1 MLTENGCLNKYN
13 VEKLKLTV
21 DDREK
26 TIEAERFAKG
36 IYTCDDAK
44 TVKRNIEKLAIV
56 FDDTKPSN
64 VLQNRLAKM
73 GKWSFLTSKASNS
86 YLQFIFTP
94 APENDDFNKLVEGK
108 DEEYAQLLVQAYNM
122 SKLDM
127 NNLDFCNNLVVQSS
141 KN

>member
-1 MLTENGCLNKYN
+1 MPTENGCLNKQN
-13 VEKLKLTV
+13 MERLKLTV
-21 DDREK
+21 DGREK

-64 VLQNRLAKM
+64 ILQNRLTKI
-73 GKWSFLTSKASNS
+73 GKWSFMTSRAGNS

-94 APENDDFNKLVEGK
+94 SPENEDFNRLVEGK
-108 DEEYAQLLVQAYNM
+108 DEGYAQLLVQAYNM

-127 NNLDFCNNLVVQSS
+127 NNLDLLQQFGGL